1 MDNYF
6 VAAIKLIKVIK
17 SHSFEAFIVGGYV
30 RDYLLKSSPLDIDI
44 TTNALPSDISSMF
57 KKVIPTGIKFEG
69 VTVLYEGYSFEVTTF
84 RKDISYYDHRHP
96 TCAYASCLEEDLSR
110 RDFTINAMALDENL
124 NLIDLYHGLDDLN
137 NKIIRTVGDANIRF
151 YEDALRM
158 LRAFYFAS
166 KLNFDIE
173 SNTLQGIENNA
184 KYLENI
190 SGERIYQEL
199 KKMFNSLYLL
209 KGLNYLAK
217 SKILDYLPSLKKA
230 TILLTT
236 LDKKVSFIE
245 YLALGFYLEGY
256 SNRYKLSS
264 KESKDIKSIITLI
277 DMDFNN
283 YTLFTNSYSNLT
295 MANNLKEIL
304 NKSFLS
310 DLDTRYNNLIIK
322 DKKELDIKAEDII
335 ELGYNGKDIG
345 TILDKLYHLV
355 LDNNVL
361 NNKADIIKYIKG
373 GKING

>member
-6 VAAIKLIKVIK
+6 EAALKLIKVIK
-17 SHSFEAFIVGGYV
+17 SNSFDAYIVGGYV
-30 RDYLLKSSPLDIDI
+30 RDYLLKSHPLDIDI
-44 TTNALPSDISSMF
+44 TTNALPSDISQMF

-124 NLIDLYHGLDDLN
+124 NVIDLYHGLDDLN
-137 NKIIRTVGDANIRF
+137 NKIIKAVGDANIRF

-173 SNTLQGIENNA
+173 SCTLLGIENNA
-184 KYLENI
+184 QYLENI

-199 KKMFNSLYLL
+199 KKMFNSNYLL

-230 TILLTT
+230 TILLTN
-236 LDKKVSFIE
+236 LNKKVSFIE

-277 DMDFNN
+277 DADFDN
-283 YTLFTNSYSNLT
+283 YTLFTNSYSNLL

-304 NKSFLS
+304 NKPYLT
-310 DLDTRYNNLIIK
+310 DLDTRYSNLIIK
-322 DKKELDIKAEDII
+322 DKKELNIKAEDLID
-335 ELGYNGKDIG
+335 LGFNGKDIG
-345 TILDKLYHLV
+345 IVLDKLYHLV
-355 LDNNVL
+355 LDKEVL
-361 NNKADIIKYIKG
+361 NNKEDIIKYIKG
-373 GKING
+373 GNLNG

>member
-44 TTNALPSDISSMF
+44 TTNALPSDITAMF

-124 NLIDLYHGLDDLN
+124 QVIDLYHGLEDLN
-137 NKIIRTVGDANIRF
+137 KKIIRTVGDANIRF

-173 SNTLQGIENNA
+173 SNTLLGIENNA

-209 KGLNYLAK
+209 KGLNYLSK

-236 LDKKVSFIE
+236 LNKKVSFIE

-277 DMDFNN
+277 DIELDNF
-283 YTLFTNSYSNLT
+283 TLFTNSYSNLT
-295 MANNLKEIL
+295 MANNLKKIL
-304 NKSFLS
+304 NKPFLS

-345 TILDKLYHLV
+345 IILDKLYHLV
-355 LDNNVL
+355 LDKEVL
-361 NNKADIIKYIKG
+361 NNKEDIIKYIKG

>member
-124 NLIDLYHGLDDLN
+124 NVIDLYHGLDDLN

-256 SNRYKLSS
+256 SARYKLSS

-277 DMDFNN
+277 DIELDN
-283 YTLFTNSYSNLT
+283 YTLFTNSYSNLV

-304 NKSFLS
+304 NKTFLS

-345 TILDKLYHLV
+345 NMLDKLYHLI
-355 LDNNVL
+355 LNKEVL
-361 NNKADIIKYIKG
+361 NNKEDIIKYIKG

>member
-6 VAAIKLIKVIK
+6 VAALKLIKVIK

-30 RDYLLKSSPLDIDI
+30 RDYLLKSNPLDIDI
-44 TTNALPSDISSMF
+44 TTNALPSDITAMF

-199 KKMFNSLYLL
+199 KKMFNSACLL

-230 TILLTT
+230 TIVLTT
-236 LDKKVSFIE
+236 LNKKFSFIE

-256 SNRYKLSS
+256 STRYKLSS
-264 KESKDIKSIITLI
+264 KESKDIKSIINLI
-277 DMDFNN
+277 DMDFDN
-283 YTLFTNSYSNLT
+283 YTLFTNSYSNLV

-304 NKSFLS
+304 NKPFIT
-310 DLDTRYNNLIIK
+310 DLDIRYNNLIIK

-345 TILDKLYHLV
+345 ILLDKLYHLI
-355 LDNNVL
+355 LDNKVL
-361 NNKADIIKYIKG
+361 NNKEDIIKYIKG

>member
-44 TTNALPSDISSMF
+44 TTNALPSDITAMF

-96 TCAYASCLEEDLSR
+96 TCAYASTLEEDLSR

-137 NKIIRTVGDANIRF
+137 NKIIRTVGDANVRF

-173 SNTLQGIENNA
+173 SNTLLGIENNA

-209 KGLNYLAK
+209 KGLNYLVK

-236 LDKKVSFIE
+236 LNKKVSFIE

-277 DMDFNN
+277 DIELDN

-304 NKSFLS
+304 NKPYLT

-322 DKKELDIKAEDII
+322 DKKELDIKAEEII

-345 TILDKLYHLV
+345 IMLDKLYHLV
-355 LDNNVL
+355 LDKEIL
-361 NNKADIIKYIKG
+361 NNKEDIIKYIKG